1 MSQAVTPADLERAF
15 RRVHVERMQDVP
27 ILNPALEVA
36 AIGFR
41 EWEGFQLG
49 VLLTPWFMNLVLLPG
64 ENEAWP
70 GLRPGESRQYSL
82 ASGTYEF
89 LLGEQEDIGRYLACS
104 MLSPVFEFTEQATAV
119 AAADEIMRLVLEPP
133 QTDECVENP
142 EAEIETGAAA
152 EAELSD
158 EALSRRRFLRGRLFG
173 RGS

>member
-1 MSQAVTPADLERAF
+1 MTQAVTPVDLERAF
-15 RRVHVERMQDVP
+15 QRVHLERMQDVP

-64 ENEAWP
+64 ENDPWP
-70 GLRPGESRQYSL
+70 GLRPGESRQYGFP
-82 ASGTYEF
+82 SGTYEF
-89 LLGEQEDIGRYLACS
+89 LLGEQEDVGRYLACS
-104 MLSPVFEFTEQATAV
+104 MLSPVFEFTEQAIAV

-133 QTDECVENP
+133 QTDECVES
-142 EAEIETGAAA
+142 TGAATEI
-152 EAELSD
+152 EAAGEGELPE
-158 EALSRRRFLRGRLFG
+158 EAMSRRRFLRGQFFG